1 MFNINSKLYIQNN
14 KKELKST
21 PIRALKPDRILVYP
35 LNQHKRNDSICNVK
49 AGDYIKMG
57 QIIATANGSNSSN
70 ILSSVSGKV
79 IKIENRLTVLNK
91 YCKSIVIEN
100 DFKYNKVKNFGVKK
114 DSKDLLYL
122 DLIIVIQNAGI
133 VGDNDY

>member
-1 MFNINSKLYIQNN
+1 
-14 KKELKST
+14 
-21 PIRALKPDRILVYP
+21 
-35 LNQHKRNDSICNVK
+35 
-49 AGDYIKMG
+49 MG

-79 IKIENRLTVLNK
+79 IKIENRLIVLNK